1 MRKKIGYLLFCI
13 IWISLQ
19 SSVNASGV
27 ITHQPEIQHPE
38 GEPLIIFALVSS
50 EVEIDDV
57 RLLYRNVEETGYI
70 EVYLT
75 AYGDMWRGEIPGEH
89 LYGDGIQY
97 FIAST
102 LADGSM
108 ITFPADEPESS
119 PITVEI
125 QLPVEEPVVE
135 HIDTKM
141 AVILSDGDEQ
151 ILIFS
156 PAPGSNVPYDDVYI
170 AASLFN
176 IDSIDIASIRI
187 TLDNQDVTRSSSV
200 SNNLVTYEPF
210 TMSSG
215 KHTVRIEARTLNNQ
229 IVPPATWSFKVI
241 KKREEEVEREFTYSG
256 RINGG
261 YSLDQIEDQT
271 LSISRTTASFSG
283 NWRFLRFKTDAKL
296 TSEEDPFKQPRNRF
310 RFHLDAGR
318 YFSMNLGD
326 FNSRLSRFTLD
337 GKRVRGVDVN
347 LKFGWVNLHVVR
359 GELDRAI
366 QGRLGAGESYVFE
379 GIDPVT
385 DTTTGITEFTY
396 NLNRKGYT
404 FQNDI
409 FAGRLSFGSGKVFQ
423 LGFNWLKAKDDIG
436 SAKRIL
442 EDARIIIDEDS
453 FGTITPDTLTY
464 VELDEWINSTNN
476 YRLLLPEKDWG
487 GDDPQDNIVIG
498 SDIKLS
504 LFGRKIGMEAG
515 WTFSMLNKDIWDGAM
530 SKDDMDVLLDDTTDG
545 FIGRTYDEN
554 GAVDEEGISLDN
566 IPIDP
571 ADYEGIFV
579 INENMVP
586 LVPIDPDST
595 QLKDD
600 PLTAI
605 LNMPSLA
612 YNFKVITNLFNN
624 QFTLEYIKVGPE
636 FNSLGNPYIQKN
648 NREYTIS
655 DRFRLL
661 ENRLFVN
668 LMYRHQDD
676 NILRT
681 VTNVTTTNTL
691 SANVNIF
698 PGPNLPSIN
707 LSLRNMTRANG
718 KAVLDTVSIDTTGI
732 VVYDDL
738 RDSTNT
744 FNATVGLSYRVNLFG
759 MNHNISTN
767 FISIKKL
774 DLFSDRDT
782 TFSSPDLSSTVVTI
796 SIVTQYSFP
805 LRTTAVIS
813 INNSEFG
820 LDGVYGTQGISNFS
834 LNGSYDL
841 LKGKL
846 RAMAG
851 LDLTT
856 GSGNDDFR
864 RFGIR
869 GGFTYRITNTLG
881 FRFDSEFRS
890 KSTNGDS
897 KTSTLLRASLNYS
910 F

>member
-13 IWISLQ
+13 IWIGLQ
-19 SSVNASGV
+19 SSINASGV
-27 ITHQPEIQHPE
+27 ITHQPEIQHSE

-50 EVEIDDV
+50 EIEIDDV

-75 AYGDMWRGEIPGEH
+75 AYGDMWRGEIPGEQ

-102 LADGSM
+102 LADGSV
-108 ITFPADEPESS
+108 ITFPADEPEVS

-125 QLPVEEPVVE
+125 QLPVEEPVME
-135 HIDTKM
+135 HIDTTV
-141 AVILSDGDEQ
+141 AVTLSDGDEQ

-156 PAPGSNVPYDDVYI
+156 PAPGSKVPYDDVYI

-176 IDSIDIASIRI
+176 IESIDIASIRI
-187 TLDNQDVTRSSSV
+187 TLNNQDVTRSSSV
-200 SNNLVTYEPF
+200 SNDIVTYEPF

-215 KHTVRIEARTLNNQ
+215 EHTVRIEARTLNNQ

-241 KKREEEVEREFTYSG
+241 KKRVEEVEREFTYSG

-283 NWRFLRFKTDAKL
+283 NWRFLRFKTDSKL
-296 TSEEDPFKQPRNRF
+296 TSEEDSFKQPRNRF

-318 YFSMNLGD
+318 YFSINLGD

-337 GKRVRGVDVN
+337 GKRVRGVDVDIR
-347 LKFGWVNLHVVR
+347 LGLINLHVVR
-359 GELDRAI
+359 GELDRDI

-379 GIDPVT
+379 GVDIIT
-385 DTTTGITEFTY
+385 DTTTDITEFTY
-396 NLNRKGYT
+396 NLNRKGFT
-404 FQNDI
+404 FHKDI
-409 FAGRLSFGSGKVFQ
+409 FAIRLSFGSGKTFQ
-423 LGFNWLKAKDDIG
+423 LGFNWLKAKDDI
-436 SAKRIL
+436 SSVKQILNNAKIT
-442 EDARIIIDEDS
+442 IDQDLSGEIPLDIPI
-453 FGTITPDTLTY
+453 GTYTY
-464 VELDEWINSTNN
+464 GELINQINSLNN
-476 YRLLLPEKDWG
+476 YNLMLPEG
-487 GDDPQDNIVIG
+487 GWSGNNPQDNIVIG
-498 SDIKLS
+498 SDLRLS
-504 LFGRKIGMEAG
+504 LFRKKINFEAG
-515 WTFSMLNKDIWDGAM
+515 WAFSMLNTNIWDGAF
-530 SKDDMDVLLDDTTDG
+530 SKSELDTLGILGDSLLDGKIAESFD
-545 FIGRTYDEN
+545 
-554 GAVDEEGISLDN
+554 

-571 ADYEGIFV
+571 KDYEDIFV
-579 INENMVP
+579 LNLNQIP
-586 LVPIDPDST
+586 LIPIDPDT
-595 QLKDD
+595 AQLKDD
-600 PLTAI
+600 LLAAI

-612 YNFKVITNLFNN
+612 YNFKATTNLFNN
-624 QFTLEYIKVGPE
+624 QITFEYIKVGPE

-648 NREYTIS
+648 NKEYTIS
-655 DRFRLL
+655 DRVRLL
-661 ENRLFVN
+661 KNRLFVN

-676 NILRT
+676 DILRT

-698 PGPNLPSIN
+698 PGLNFPSIN
-707 LSLRNMTRANG
+707 LSIRSMTRANG
-718 KAVLDTVSIDTTGI
+718 KAVLDTVSIDTTDFGI
-732 VVYDDL
+732 LYEFDDL

-744 FNATVGLSYRVNLFG
+744 FNTTVGLSYRVNLFG
-759 MNHNISTN
+759 LNHNISTN

-774 DLFSDRDT
+774 DLFGDRDT

-813 INNSEFG
+813 INNSKFG

-841 LKGKL
+841 LKGKV

-856 GSGNDDFR
+856 GTGNDDFS

-881 FRFDSEFRS
+881 FRLDSEFRS

>member
-13 IWISLQ
+13 IWIGLQ

-27 ITHQPEIQHPE
+27 ITHQPKIQHPE

-50 EVEIDDV
+50 EIEIDDV

-75 AYGDMWRGEIPGEH
+75 AFGDIWRGEIPGEH
-89 LYGDGIQY
+89 IYGDGIQY

-102 LADGSM
+102 LADGTV
-108 ITFPADEPESS
+108 ITFPTDEPESS
-119 PITVEI
+119 PITIEI

-135 HIDTKM
+135 HIDTIV
-141 AVILSDGDEQ
+141 AVTLSDVDEQ

-156 PAPGSNVPYDDVYI
+156 PAPGSRVPYDDVYI

-176 IDSIDIASIRI
+176 IKSIDIASIRI
-187 TLDNQDVTRSSSV
+187 TLDNQDVTHSSSV
-200 SNNLVTYEPF
+200 SNDLVTYEPF
-210 TMSSG
+210 TMPSG

-241 KKREEEVEREFTYSG
+241 KKHVEEVEREFTYSG

-310 RFHLDAGR
+310 RFHLDMGK
-318 YFSMNLGD
+318 YFALNIGD

-337 GKRVRGVDVN
+337 GKRVRGVDID
-347 LKFGWVNLHVVR
+347 LKFGWVNLHIVK
-359 GELDRAI
+359 GELDRVI
-366 QGRLGAGESYVFE
+366 NGRLDPDESYTFDGVDVE
-379 GIDPVT
+379 VDSIKG
-385 DTTTGITEFTY
+385 TEYFY
-396 NLNRKGYT
+396 NLNRKGFT
-404 FQNDI
+404 FKKEI
-409 FAGRLSFGSGKVFQ
+409 FSSRLSFGSGKTFQ
-423 LGFNWLKAKDDIG
+423 LGFNWLKVKDDISSVKQILN
-436 SAKRIL
+436 SAKIT
-442 EDARIIIDEDS
+442 IDQDS
-453 FGTITPDTLTY
+453 TGEIPLNIPIGTYTY
-464 VELDEWINSTNN
+464 GELINQINLNN
-476 YRLLLPEKDWG
+476 YNLMLPESGWSG
-487 GDDPQDNIVIG
+487 NNPQDNIVIG
-498 SDIKLS
+498 SDLRLS
-504 LFGRKIGMEAG
+504 MFRKKINFEAG
-515 WTFSMLNKDIWDGAM
+515 WAFSMLNTNIWDGAF
-530 SKDDMDVLLDDTTDG
+530 SKDELDTLGILGDSLLDGKIAESFD
-545 FIGRTYDEN
+545 
-554 GAVDEEGISLDN
+554 

-571 ADYEGIFV
+571 KDFEDIFV
-579 INENMVP
+579 LNLNLIP
-586 LVPIDPDST
+586 LIPIDPDST
-595 QLKDD
+595 QLADD
-600 PLTAI
+600 LLTAI

-612 YNFKVITNLFNN
+612 YNFKVTTNLFNN
-624 QFTLEYIKVGPE
+624 QFTFEYIKVGPE

-648 NREYTIS
+648 NREYIIS
-655 DRFRLL
+655 DRVRLFK
-661 ENRLFVN
+661 NRLFVN

-676 NILRT
+676 DILRI

-691 SANVNIF
+691 SGNVNIF

-707 LSLRNMTRANG
+707 LSIRSMTRANG
-718 KAVLDTVSIDTTGI
+718 KAVFDTVSIDTTGI

-744 FNATVGLSYRVNLFG
+744 FNAAVGLSYRVNLFG

-767 FISIKKL
+767 FISIKKE
-774 DLFSDRDT
+774 DLFSNRDA
-782 TFSSPDLSSTVVTI
+782 TFSSPDISSTVVTI

-820 LDGVYGTQGISNFS
+820 LDGVYGTQGISNYS

-851 LDLTT
+851 LNLTT
-856 GSGNDDFR
+856 GSGNDEFS

-881 FRFDSEFRS
+881 VRFDSEFRS